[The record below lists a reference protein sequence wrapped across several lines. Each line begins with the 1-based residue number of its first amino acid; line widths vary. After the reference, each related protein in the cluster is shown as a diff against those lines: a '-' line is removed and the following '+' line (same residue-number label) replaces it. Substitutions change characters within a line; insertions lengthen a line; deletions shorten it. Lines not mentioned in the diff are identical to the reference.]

1 MTGSGSSV
9 FAPYESM
16 DAARRVLDELPAAM
30 SGFVAQGLRHH
41 PLREQ

>member
-1 MTGSGSSV
+1 MTGSGSCV

-30 SGFVAQGLRHH
+30 SGFVARGLRQH
-41 PLREQ
+41 PLRE